1 MSVYSAPLDD
11 MRFTLRE
18 IVGFDKIAAL
28 PGFDG
33 TDQELTDQILE
44 EAGKFSRDVLAPLNE
59 VGDKEKARL
68 ENGVVR
74 PVPGFSDA
82 YSQFWQGGWNAMPFE
97 EEFGGQNLPVSLTM
111 AVWEMWNSAN
121 LAFALCPLLTQAG
134 IEAMTKHASAEQKEK
149 YLHKLVSVPVP
160 SARAI
165 TIF

>member
-33 TDQELTDQILE
+33 TDQGLTDQILE
-44 EAGKFSRDVLAPLNE
+44 EAGKFSRDVLAPLSK
-59 VGDKEKARL
+59 VGDQKKARL

-74 PVPGFSDA
+74 AVDGFSEA

-97 EEFGGQNLPVSLTM
+97 EEFGGQEFTDFLDDGGLGDVEQCRSRLRSLPAADASGHRGHGKACQRRT
-111 AVWEMWNSAN
+111 EGKISA
-121 LAFALCPLLTQAG
+121 
-134 IEAMTKHASAEQKEK
+134 
-149 YLHKLVSVPVP
+149 
-160 SARAI
+160 
-165 TIF
+165 

>member
-68 ENGVVR
+68 DFR
-74 PVPGFSDA
+74 
-82 YSQFWQGGWNAMPFE
+82 MPTASS
-97 EEFGGQNLPVSLTM
+97 GRVAGTPCRSRK
-111 AVWEMWNSAN
+111 NSA
-121 LAFALCPLLTQAG
+121 
-134 IEAMTKHASAEQKEK
+134 
-149 YLHKLVSVPVP
+149 
-160 SARAI
+160 ARI
-165 TIF
+165 CRSP

>member
-68 ENGVVR
+68 GETTTG
-74 PVPGFSDA
+74 
-82 YSQFWQGGWNAMPFE
+82 QTGW
-97 EEFGGQNLPVSLTM
+97 
-111 AVWEMWNSAN
+111 
-121 LAFALCPLLTQAG
+121 
-134 IEAMTKHASAEQKEK
+134 TKPQ
-149 YLHKLVSVPVP
+149 P
-160 SARAI
+160 ARQ
-165 TIF
+165 T